1 MNNNE
6 IVVLVESKLLEGVT
20 REDIFR
26 ELGGTDD
33 VARVIAS
40 TPDFQLRQ
48 KYAKL
53 NWILVAIVT
62 YLGLLKFVLY
72 LPEFINTHFSLY
84 FLPVLLM
91 IPSAAIYFALQIRKF
106 RGGCYGIS
114 GLLLVAVIVKNIRTL
129 DSLMIDVKS
138 FMIWLVILIPLIAGC
153 IIAFFLKMKLCPY
166 LGWLGAKTDSAG
178 KYKFINNESLLN

>member
-1 MNNNE
+1 MYMPERHLSVDACIYLYILASIRCTGGSLNNNE

-91 IPSAAIYFALQIRKF
+91 IPSAAIYFALQI
-106 RGGCYGIS
+106 
-114 GLLLVAVIVKNIRTL
+114 
-129 DSLMIDVKS
+129 
-138 FMIWLVILIPLIAGC
+138 
-153 IIAFFLKMKLCPY
+153 
-166 LGWLGAKTDSAG
+166 
-178 KYKFINNESLLN
+178 